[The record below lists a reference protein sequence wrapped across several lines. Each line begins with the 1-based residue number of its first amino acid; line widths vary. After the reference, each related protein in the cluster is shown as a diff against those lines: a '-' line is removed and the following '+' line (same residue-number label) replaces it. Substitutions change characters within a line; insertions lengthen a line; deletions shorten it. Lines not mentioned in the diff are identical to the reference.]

1 MAAWLMDQFALPVI
15 LFPAPSGALS
25 ALVLVEN
32 QSTFPDLIKERAMRV
47 YLVVFL
53 IALITGCSDGAGK
66 LPIKIEAERTSNLR
80 DLGEMLRLAGKPV
93 AKVADLAAVKNQFD
107 ETFRL
112 LEKGEIVV
120 VWGAQMP
127 GEGSPGTTDIVGYLK
142 KVPTEGGLVLLL
154 NGAIKQMSA
163 SEFGSAKKAK

>member
-1 MAAWLMDQFALPVI
+1 MRLYL
-15 LFPAPSGALS
+15 
-25 ALVLVEN
+25 LV
-32 QSTFPDLIKERAMRV
+32 F
-47 YLVVFL
+47 FL
-53 IALITGCSDGAGK
+53 TMTCGCSSELGK
-66 LPIKIEAERTSNLR
+66 SVNPVEAEGTSSLR

-93 AKVADLAAVKNQFD
+93 AKLADLADVKNQFD
-107 ETFRL
+107 DTFRL

-154 NGAIKQMSA
+154 NGTIKQMSA